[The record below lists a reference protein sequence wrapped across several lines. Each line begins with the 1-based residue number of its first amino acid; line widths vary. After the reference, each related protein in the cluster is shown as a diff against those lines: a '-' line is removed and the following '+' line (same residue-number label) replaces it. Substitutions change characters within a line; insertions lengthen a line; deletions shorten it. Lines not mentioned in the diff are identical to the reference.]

1 MPELWTEKYMPKHW
15 SEFVGNPEAVVR
27 VKAWADAWQRGN
39 KQKPLLLYGPAG
51 NGKTTLALLCAR
63 EMNWQVFEM
72 NASDFRTKDIIERL
86 AGAASQGASFS
97 GTRRLIL
104 LDEVDGLQAQDRG
117 GASAIAKILKET
129 SNPVILTANDVYAD
143 KKLAVIRPYCELLQ
157 LKRVNVLSIAKRLR
171 EICEKEGISFEK
183 EALVLLAKRSEGDVR
198 AAILDLQTLA
208 TKGKI
213 TVQDVETLG
222 YREREQNIFTIVAK
236 IMRAKNFAQVR
247 LARAR
252 ADVDDELL
260 LAWIEE
266 NIPLQ
271 FDAQDTAKAFDYIS
285 KGDMY
290 EGRIMKRQYFGLRR
304 YSYDLM
310 TACAVL
316 SRSKEYHRFVRYQ
329 FPTILKTLH
338 ASMQARS
345 VRKSICSKIG
355 KRINESARSVA
366 AYELPLVQMLFSD
379 KNKAIALTALFDFDE
394 NEVAFLLG
402 KASDKKVQEIK
413 EQAEHLKHALIAAK
427 MKALR
432 DKHATEDAKKKQEIK
447 KEKTAAKKKSSKGS
461 GQTKLA

>member
-15 SEFVGNPEAVVR
+15 SEFVGNPEVLVR
-27 VKAWADAWQRGN
+27 VKSWADAWQQGK

-157 LKRVNVLSIAKRLR
+157 MKRVNALSIAKRLR
-171 EICEKEGISFEK
+171 EICEKEGIAFEND
-183 EALVLLAKRSEGDVR
+183 ALVILAKRSEGDVR

-208 TKGKI
+208 TRGKI
-213 TVQDVETLG
+213 TAQEVETLSL
-222 YREREQNIFTIVAK
+222 REREQNIFTVVAK
-236 IMRAKNFAQVR
+236 IMRAKSFAQVR
-247 LARAR
+247 SARSR

-271 FDAQDTAKAFDYIS
+271 FDAEDTAKAFDYIS

-316 SRSKEYHRFVRYQ
+316 SRSKDYHRFVRYQ

-345 VRKSICSKIG
+345 IRKSICRKIG
-355 KRINESARSVA
+355 KRINESAKSVA

-379 KNKAIALTALFDFDE
+379 EGKAIALTALFDFDE
-394 NEVAFLLG
+394 NEVAFLSG
-402 KASDKKVQEIK
+402 KASDKKVQEIIK
-413 EQAEHLKHALIAAK
+413 QAEKLKGELVAVK
-427 MKALR
+427 MKALKKEESSKKLR
-432 DKHATEDAKKKQEIK
+432 KKKVVKGKSDALK
-447 KEKTAAKKKSSKGS
+447 KRTIKGS

>member
-1 MPELWTEKYMPKHW
+1 MAELWTEKYMPKHW
-15 SEFVGNPEAVVR
+15 SEFIGNPEVVVR
-27 VKAWADAWQRGN
+27 AKAWADAWQRGE
-39 KQKPLLLYGPAG
+39 KQKPLLLYGPTG

-97 GTRRLIL
+97 GTKRLIL

-117 GASAIAKILKET
+117 GARAIAKILKET
-129 SNPVILTANDVYAD
+129 SNPVILTANDIYAD

-157 LKRVNVLSIAKRLR
+157 LKRVNALSIAKRLR
-171 EICEKEGISFEK
+171 EICEKEGIAFEK
-183 EALVLLAKRSEGDVR
+183 EALVLLAKHSEGDVR

-208 TKGKI
+208 TEGKI
-213 TVQDVETLG
+213 TAQEVEALG
-222 YREREQNIFTIVAK
+222 FREREQNIFTVVAK
-236 IMRAKNFAQVR
+236 IMRAKSFAQVR

-271 FDAQDTAKAFDYIS
+271 FDDEDTAKAFDYIS

-316 SRSKEYHRFVRYQ
+316 SRGKDYHRFVRYQ

-345 VRKSICSKIG
+345 IRKSICSKIG

-379 KNKAIALTALFDFDE
+379 KNKAIALSALFDFDE

-402 KASDKKVQEIK
+402 KASDKKVQEIIEK
-413 EQAEHLKHALIAAK
+413 AEQLKRELITAK
-427 MKALR
+427 MKAL
-432 DKHATEDAKKKQEIK
+432 KKGELP
-447 KEKTAAKKKSSKGS
+447 KKSREKQAKEESTALKRRTVRGR

>member
-1 MPELWTEKYMPKHW
+1 MPELWTEKHAPKHW
-15 SEFVGNPEAVVR
+15 REFVGNPEVVVR
-27 VKAWADAWQRGN
+27 VKAWAEAWQKGK

-97 GTRRLIL
+97 GTKRLIL

-117 GASAIAKILKET
+117 GAQAIAKILRET
-129 SNPVILTANDVYAD
+129 NNPVILTANDVYAD

-157 LKRVNVLSIAKRLR
+157 MKRVNALSIAKRLR
-171 EICEKEGISFEK
+171 EICEKENVSFEK
-183 EALVLLAKRSEGDVR
+183 GALELLAKRSEGDVR

-208 TKGKI
+208 AKGKI
-213 TVQDVETLG
+213 TVSDVESLS
-222 YREREQNIFTIVAK
+222 YREREQNIFMIVAQ
-236 IMRAKNFAQVR
+236 IMRAKSFAQVR

-252 ADVDDELL
+252 AEVDDELL

-271 FDAQDTAKAFDYIS
+271 YDPEDVSRAFDYIS
-285 KGDMY
+285 RGDMY
-290 EGRIMKRQYFGLRR
+290 EGRITKRQYFGLRR

-316 SRSKEYHRFVRYQ
+316 SRSKEYKGWVKYQ
-329 FPTILKTLH
+329 FPTILKRLH
-338 ASMQARS
+338 ASMQARAI
-345 VRKSICSKIG
+345 RQSICKKIG

-366 AYELPLVQMLFSD
+366 AYELPLIQTLFSD
-379 KNKAIALTALFDFDE
+379 KGKAIAFTALFDFDE
-394 NEVAFLLG
+394 NEIAFLLG
-402 KASDKKVQEIK
+402 KPSDKQVSEIK
-413 EQAEHLKHALIAAK
+413 EEAEKLKKELLALKMEAAK
-427 MKALR
+427 EKV
-432 DKHATEDAKKKQEIK
+432 AKEA
-447 KEKTAAKKKSSKGS
+447 KTSGKKKSHKPKATGK
-461 GQTKLA
+461 QTKLA